1 MHSENAPSKKDGK
14 TLFDRFVDAAI
25 IFFFILY
32 IIVWI
37 ILLV

>member
-1 MHSENAPSKKDGK
+1 MHSETDPSKKDRK
-14 TLFDRFVDAAI
+14 TLLDRFVDAAI